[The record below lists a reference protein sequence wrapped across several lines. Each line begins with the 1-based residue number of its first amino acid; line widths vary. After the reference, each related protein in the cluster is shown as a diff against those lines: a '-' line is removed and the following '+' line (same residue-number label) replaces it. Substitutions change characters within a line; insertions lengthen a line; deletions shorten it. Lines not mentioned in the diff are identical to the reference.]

1 MSLQKGLERLYWKI
15 FEPKDNKKIAE
26 KINQAEKI
34 PNLSAE
40 EKLLLEFLKTQL
52 EVDWE
57 TPCLNMLDEMI
68 KGKNLSPKER
78 GENITK
84 RLKKR
89 KPESEEE
96 K

>member
-1 MSLQKGLERLYWKI
+1 MSLQKALERLYWKI

-26 KINQAEKI
+26 KISRAEKI
-34 PNLSAE
+34 PNLSAD

-68 KGKNLSPKER
+68 KGKTAQER
-78 GENITK
+78 LVNMKKILKNTGEQ
-84 RLKKR
+84 
-89 KPESEEE
+89 
-96 K
+96 